1 MKNIVLLVL
10 TILMFTAAFSQTAWE
25 TYLKL
30 SSSKIAKLVDTI
42 SYSID
47 TKPGEDSRNV
57 LTKNLAGDSLLSFNA
72 GHFYQLPIDTTLL
85 NLSLDNYWIYDYYY
99 YWGYYHEPS
108 EAPPKIEYDGVV
120 RTEISD
126 ISLNDSVFHINMI
139 ETLYR
144 PDGTSYT
151 GSFKFK
157 STKHILRI
165 KEGVLDIPLFLST
178 VSKDTSW
185 SIWEDIIRAEYSLEN
200 ASFNF
205 NNESHD
211 GQLMNTSGY
220 VYMLSFSFNHTFYT
234 LPYIGPIYKN
244 FTTSSEIITQRK
256 YRLANCNI
264 DGVYYGGPHRPLGV
278 KVESSHIGLKISWQ
292 QNIEDNISEYK
303 IYGGFGQNPDSLIY
317 VTSETNY
324 FSNFPVFTNSTKFYI
339 AVSAVNDNGIEG
351 RQRTI
356 VLETVPAVEDV
367 AINLAENRLIL
378 RWSESKNQNSVGY
391 NIYGDIDPH
400 SHNLL
405 HTTNIIT
412 DTTTEFSL
420 RFLFNNFE
428 IDSILYFSVGCYDSI
443 GLESPLTSISISL
456 NEIFPDKITLYQNY
470 PNPFN
475 TGTTIQFSLKET
487 KKVKIDLFNTTGQ
500 KVTTITNKEF
510 KAGLHAIEFTSEILA
525 SGVYYYRM
533 IAGENTDVKKMVILK

>member
-367 AINLAENRLIL
+367 AINLTENRLIL
-378 RWSESKNQNSVGY
+378 RWSESTNQNSVGY

-405 HTTNIIT
+405 YTTNIIT